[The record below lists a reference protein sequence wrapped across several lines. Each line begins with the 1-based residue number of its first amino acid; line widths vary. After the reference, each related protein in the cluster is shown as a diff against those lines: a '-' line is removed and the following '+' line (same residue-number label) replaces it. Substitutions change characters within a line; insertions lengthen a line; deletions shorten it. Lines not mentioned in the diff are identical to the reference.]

1 MVLPTAASAVVIK
14 RKPKCGNDELRG
26 NDDGKSYSA
35 SVAHGDSRVV
45 ARSVAFSGRLIIRAA
60 AV

>member
-26 NDDGKSYSA
+26 NDDGKSYDP
-35 SVAHGDSRVV
+35 SVARGDR
-45 ARSVAFSGRLIIRAA
+45 RAA
-60 AV
+60 LSCV